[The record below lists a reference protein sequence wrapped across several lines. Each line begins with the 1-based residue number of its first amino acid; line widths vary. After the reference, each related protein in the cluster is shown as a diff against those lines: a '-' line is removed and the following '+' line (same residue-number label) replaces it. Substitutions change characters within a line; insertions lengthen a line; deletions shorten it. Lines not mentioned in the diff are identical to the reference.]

1 MQLVEPA
8 PKGDL
13 RPTEPPP
20 PGLQGGAPAK
30 PPMDA
35 RRAGRFLLRYSL
47 VIILAVFLVTLALS
61 NRSFLTVSNMN
72 VILIQVA
79 ANALLAT
86 GATFVILTGGIDL
99 SVGSVVGLSG
109 VVAALFAQD
118 DGALTCTEAVA
129 LGVLAGVAIGA
140 FNGALVAYAKVPPF
154 VATLGNMTVASGLA
168 FVFSEGQPISGLSDQ
183 FLHLAGT
190 VGGFSIP
197 VAVMIVVVLLSWLV
211 LARTK
216 FGMHVYAVGGNAH
229 AARVAGVGVR
239 STRFAVYVIAGAL
252 AGVAGVLLAAR
263 ATAGIANT
271 GVGYELNAIA
281 AAVIGGISLMGG
293 RGSIIGTVFGFLI
306 IGVLDN
312 GLNIINVSPFY
323 QLIVKGLI
331 IIGAVFVDSLTHR
344 SDD

>member
-1 MQLVEPA
+1 MASNSVTPEVVNA
-8 PKGDL
+8 AEPKGL
-13 RPTEPPP
+13 PSGR
-20 PGLQGGAPAK
+20 QI
-30 PPMDA
+30 
-35 RRAGRFLLRYSL
+35 GRFALRYAL

-61 NRSFLTVSNMN
+61 NHTFLTLSNMN

-99 SVGSVVGLSG
+99 SVGSIVGLSG

-118 DGALTCTEAVA
+118 DGVFTATQAVI
-129 LGVLAGVAIGA
+129 LGVAAGTAIGA
-140 FNGALVAYAKVPPF
+140 FNGALVAFARVPPF

-168 FVFSEGQPISGLSDQ
+168 FVASDGQPISGLSDQ
-183 FLHLAGT
+183 FLALSGK
-190 VGGFSIP
+190 VFGLSIP
-197 VAVMIVVVLLSWLV
+197 VAVMIVVVVLAWII

-216 FGMHVYAVGGNAH
+216 VGMHIYAVGGNPQ
-229 AARVAGVGVR
+229 AARVAGVSLR
-239 STRFAVYVIAGAL
+239 SNRFLVYTISGFL
-252 AGVAGVLLAAR
+252 AGVAGVILAAR
-263 ATAGIANT
+263 ATAGIATNGT
-271 GVGYELNAIA
+271 GYELNAIA
-281 AAVIGGISLMGG
+281 AAVIGGISLAGG

-331 IIGAVFVDSLTHR
+331 IIGAVFVDSVMNR
-344 SDD
+344 GDD

>member
-1 MQLVEPA
+1 MQLTEASRDAMRDPVPA
-8 PKGDL
+8 RLDGHAL
-13 RPTEPPP
+13 RRV
-20 PGLQGGAPAK
+20 A
-30 PPMDA
+30 
-35 RRAGRFLLRYSL
+35 LRYSL
-47 VIILAVFLVTLALS
+47 VIILVLFIVALAIS
-61 NRSFLTVSNMN
+61 SRSFLTISNLN

-118 DGALTCTEAVA
+118 DGLLTCAEAVG
-129 LGVLAGVAIGA
+129 LGVLAGAAIGA
-140 FNGALVAYAKVPPF
+140 FNGALVAFAKVPPF

-168 FVFSEGQPISGLSDQ
+168 FVFSDGQPISGLSDQ
-183 FLHLAGT
+183 FLGLSGT
-190 VGGFSIP
+190 VHGVSIP
-197 VAVMIVVVLLSWLV
+197 VMVMVVVVAVSWTV
-211 LARTK
+211 LARTR

-229 AARVAGVGVR
+229 AARVAGVGLR
-239 STRFAVYVIAGAL
+239 GIRFLVYIIAGAL
-252 AGVAGVLLAAR
+252 AGLAGVLLAAR

-271 GVGYELNAIA
+271 GAGYELNAIA
-281 AAVIGGISLMGG
+281 AAVIGGISLAGG
-293 RGSIIGTVFGFLI
+293 RGSMIGTVFGFLI

-312 GLNIINVSPFY
+312 GLNIVNVSPFY

-344 SDD
+344 SED

>member
-1 MQLVEPA
+1 MA
-8 PKGDL
+8 PSNMPLGKV
-13 RPTEPPP
+13 
-20 PGLQGGAPAK
+20 APATAGAAGAIAGGLD
-30 PPMDA
+30 M
-35 RRAGRFLLRYSL
+35 RRLSRLALRYSL
-47 VIILAVFLVTLALS
+47 VIILFVFLVALAIS
-61 NRSFLTVSNMN
+61 NRSFLTLSNMN

-99 SVGSVVGLSG
+99 SVGSVVGLAG
-109 VVAALFAQD
+109 VVAALVAQN
-118 DGALTCTEAVA
+118 DGGLTCAEAVL
-129 LGVLAGVAIGA
+129 LGIVAGGLIGA
-140 FNGALVAYAKVPPF
+140 FNGLLVAFAKVPPF

-168 FVFSEGQPISGLSDQ
+168 FVFSDGQPISGLSDQ
-183 FLHLAGT
+183 FLSLSGT
-190 VGGFSIP
+190 IGALSIP
-197 VAVMIVVVLLSWLV
+197 VAVMLVVVLVSWFV

-216 FGMHVYAVGGNAH
+216 FGMHIYAVGGNAH
-229 AARVAGVGVR
+229 AARVAGV
-239 STRFAVYVIAGAL
+239 SLQTIRFAVYVISATL
-252 AGVAGVLLAAR
+252 AGLAGVLLAAR
-263 ATAGIANT
+263 ATAGIATT
-271 GVGYELNAIA
+271 GTGYELNAIA

-331 IIGAVFVDSLTHR
+331 IIGAVFVDSITHR

>member
-1 MQLVEPA
+1 MQLTETA
-8 PKGDL
+8 PRTTLPPSGS
-13 RPTEPPP
+13 RP
-20 PGLQGGAPAK
+20 QIDAK
-30 PPMDA
+30 SV
-35 RRAGRFLLRYSL
+35 RRFALRYSL
-47 VIILAVFLVTLALS
+47 VIILGLFLVTLALS
-61 NRSFLTVSNMN
+61 NRSFMTVSNMN

-109 VVAALFAQD
+109 VVAALFAQN
-118 DGALTCTEAVA
+118 DGAMTCAEAVV
-129 LGVLAGVAIGA
+129 LGVLAGAAIGA
-140 FNGALVAYAKVPPF
+140 FNGALVAFAKVPPF

-183 FLHLAGT
+183 FLGLSGT
-190 VGGFSIP
+190 LGGFSIP
-197 VAVMIVVVLLSWLV
+197 VAVSIVVVVLSWIV

-216 FGMHVYAVGGNAH
+216 FGMHVYAVGGNPH
-229 AARVAGVGVR
+229 AARVAGVGLR
-239 STRFAVYVIAGAL
+239 GIRFTVYTIAGAM

-263 ATAGIANT
+263 ATAGIAST
-271 GVGYELNAIA
+271 GTGYELNAIA
-281 AAVIGGISLMGG
+281 AAVIGGISLAGG
-293 RGSIIGTVFGFLI
+293 RGSMLGTVFGFLI

-344 SDD
+344 TDD

>member
-1 MQLVEPA
+1 MQTNSITPDA
-8 PKGDL
+8 ASAA
-13 RPTEPPP
+13 
-20 PGLQGGAPAK
+20 APAGIS
-30 PPMDA
+30 A
-35 RRAGRFLLRYSL
+35 RQVGRFALRYAL
-47 VIILAVFLVTLALS
+47 VIILALFLVTLAVS
-61 NRSFLTVSNMN
+61 NHSFLTFSNMN

-99 SVGSVVGLSG
+99 SVGSIVGLSG

-118 DGALTCTEAVA
+118 DGAMTCTEAVV
-129 LGVLAGVAIGA
+129 LGVLAGTAIGA
-140 FNGALVAYAKVPPF
+140 FNGLLVAFARVPPF

-168 FVFSEGQPISGLSDQ
+168 FVASDGQPISGLSDQ
-183 FLHLAGT
+183 FLALSGT
-190 VGGFSIP
+190 IFGLSIP
-197 VAVMIVVVLLSWLV
+197 VVVMIVVVLVAWII

-216 FGMHVYAVGGNAH
+216 FGMHIYAVGGNPQ
-229 AARVAGVGVR
+229 AARVAGVNLR
-239 STRFAVYVIAGAL
+239 ANRFAVYTISGLL
-252 AGVAGVLLAAR
+252 AGVAGVILAAR
-263 ATAGIANT
+263 ATAGIATNGT
-271 GVGYELNAIA
+271 GYELNAIA
-281 AAVIGGISLMGG
+281 AAVIGGISLAGG

-331 IIGAVFVDSLTHR
+331 IIGAVFVDSVMNR

>member
-1 MQLVEPA
+1 MQLSEAAAGTAA
-8 PKGDL
+8 PRAMPSG
-13 RPTEPPP
+13 PTI
-20 PGLQGGAPAK
+20 
-30 PPMDA
+30 
-35 RRAGRFLLRYSL
+35 RRFALRYSL
-47 VIILAVFLVTLALS
+47 VIILALFLVTLAVS

-118 DGALTCTEAVA
+118 DGPITCAEAVL
-129 LGVLAGVAIGA
+129 LGVLAGAAIGA
-140 FNGALVAYAKVPPF
+140 FNGALVALAKVPPF
-154 VATLGNMTVASGLA
+154 VATLGNMTVALGLA
-168 FVFSEGQPISGLSDQ
+168 FVFSDGQPISGLSDQ
-183 FLHLAGT
+183 FLRLSGT

-197 VAVMIVVVLLSWLV
+197 VMVMIVVVAISWIV

-229 AARVAGVGVR
+229 AARVAGVSLRG
-239 STRFAVYVIAGAL
+239 TRFAVYTIAGSL
-252 AGVAGVLLAAR
+252 AGLAGVLLAAR

-271 GVGYELNAIA
+271 GTGYELNAIA
-281 AAVIGGISLMGG
+281 AAVIGGISLRGG
-293 RGSIIGTVFGFLI
+293 RGSMVGTVFGFLI

-344 SDD
+344 TDD

>member
-1 MQLVEPA
+1 MQSPMQL
-8 PKGDL
+8 
-13 RPTEPPP
+13 TEVA
-20 PGLQGGAPAK
+20 GAPARIRQGL
-30 PPMDA
+30 DA
-35 RRAGRFLLRYSL
+35 RQVMRFALRYAL
-47 VIILAVFLVTLALS
+47 VIILFLFLVTLAIS

-99 SVGSVVGLSG
+99 SVGSIVGLAG
-109 VVAALFAQD
+109 VVAALFAQN
-118 DGALTCTEAVA
+118 DGALTCTEAVG
-129 LGVLAGVAIGA
+129 LGILAGAAIGA
-140 FNGALVAYAKVPPF
+140 FNGLLVAFAKVPPF

-168 FVFSEGQPISGLSDQ
+168 FVFSDGQPISGLSDQ
-183 FLHLAGT
+183 FLSLSGT
-190 VGGFSIP
+190 IGAISIP
-197 VAVMIVVVLLSWLV
+197 VMVMIVVVLVSWVV

-216 FGMHVYAVGGNAH
+216 FGMHIYAVGGNAH
-229 AARVAGVGVR
+229 AARVAGVSLLR
-239 STRFAVYVIAGAL
+239 TRFAVYTISGTL
-252 AGVAGVLLAAR
+252 AGLAGVLLAAR

-271 GVGYELNAIA
+271 GTGYELNAIA

-293 RGSIIGTVFGFLI
+293 RGSLIGTMFGFLI

-331 IIGAVFVDSLTHR
+331 IIGAVFVDSITHR
-344 SDD
+344 TDD

>member
-1 MQLVEPA
+1 MQLTDTAAGQPA
-8 PKGDL
+8 PA
-13 RPTEPPP
+13 RSTP
-20 PGLQGGAPAK
+20 
-30 PPMDA
+30 DA
-35 RRAGRFLLRYSL
+35 RAIGRFALRYSL
-47 VIILAVFLVTLALS
+47 VIILFLFLATLAVS

-99 SVGSVVGLSG
+99 SVGSIVGLAG
-109 VVAALFAQD
+109 VSAALFAQN
-118 DGALTCTEAVA
+118 DGAASCVEAVA
-129 LGVLAGVAIGA
+129 LGVLAGGAIGA
-140 FNGALVAYAKVPPF
+140 FNGLLVALAKVPPF

-183 FLHLAGT
+183 FLSLSGT
-190 VGGFSIP
+190 IGGISIP
-197 VAVMIVVVLLSWLV
+197 VVVMIVVVAISWVV
-211 LARTK
+211 LGRTK
-216 FGMHVYAVGGNAH
+216 FGMHIYAVGGNAH
-229 AARVAGVGVR
+229 AARVAGVSLR
-239 STRFAVYVIAGAL
+239 RTRFAVYTISGAL

-271 GVGYELNAIA
+271 GTGYELNAIA

-293 RGSIIGTVFGFLI
+293 RGSLVGTVFGFLI

-331 IIGAVFVDSLTHR
+331 IIGAVFVDSITHR
-344 SDD
+344 TED

>member
-1 MQLVEPA
+1 MQSVEAVARPA
-8 PKGDL
+8 PSPGPAQARL
-13 RPTEPPP
+13 RVRT
-20 PGLQGGAPAK
+20 L
-30 PPMDA
+30 A
-35 RRAGRFLLRYSL
+35 RFALRYSL
-47 VIILAVFLVTLALS
+47 VIILALFLVTLALS
-61 NRSFLTVSNMN
+61 SRSFLTVSNLN

-79 ANALLAT
+79 ASALLAT

-109 VVAALFAQD
+109 VVAALFAQE
-118 DGALTCTEAVA
+118 DGLLTCAGA
-129 LGVLAGVAIGA
+129 IGLGMLAGAAIGA
-140 FNGALVAYAKVPPF
+140 FNGALVAFAKVPPF

-168 FVFSEGQPISGLSDQ
+168 FVFSDGQPISGLSDQ
-183 FLHLAGT
+183 FLALSGT
-190 VGGFSIP
+190 VHGVSIP
-197 VAVMIVVVLLSWLV
+197 VAVMVVVVALSWIV

-239 STRFAVYVIAGAL
+239 GIRFSVYIIAGAL
-252 AGVAGVLLAAR
+252 AGLAGVLLAAR

-271 GVGYELNAIA
+271 GAGYELNAIA
-281 AAVIGGISLMGG
+281 AAVIGGISLSGG
-293 RGSIIGTVFGFLI
+293 RGSMIGTVFGFLI

-312 GLNIINVSPFY
+312 GLNIVNVSPFY

-344 SDD
+344 TED

>member
-1 MQLVEPA
+1 MPPSHVPA
-8 PKGDL
+8 IAA
-13 RPTEPPP
+13 PP
-20 PGLQGGAPAK
+20 LKQS
-30 PPMDA
+30 MDA
-35 RRAGRFLLRYSL
+35 RRIGRFALRYSL
-47 VIILAVFLVTLALS
+47 VIILALFLVTLAVS

-99 SVGSVVGLSG
+99 SVGSIVGLAG
-109 VVAALFAQD
+109 VTAALFAQN
-118 DGALTCTEAVA
+118 DGPIPLVESIAI
-129 LGVLAGVAIGA
+129 GILAGGAIGA
-140 FNGALVAYAKVPPF
+140 FNGLLVALAKVPPF

-168 FVFSEGQPISGLSDQ
+168 FVFSDGQPISGLSDQ
-183 FLHLAGT
+183 FLSLSGT
-190 VGGFSIP
+190 VAGISIP
-197 VAVMIVVVLLSWLV
+197 VVVMIVVVAISWVV

-216 FGMHVYAVGGNAH
+216 FGMHIYAVGGNAH
-229 AARVAGVGVR
+229 AARVAGV
-239 STRFAVYVIAGAL
+239 SLKTTRLAVYTISGVL
-252 AGVAGVLLAAR
+252 AGLAGVLLAAR

-271 GVGYELNAIA
+271 GTGYELNAIA

-293 RGSIIGTVFGFLI
+293 RGSLVGTVFGFLI

-331 IIGAVFVDSLTHR
+331 IIGAVFVDSITHR
-344 SDD
+344 TDD